1 MLHPLSKTSLVYA
14 KQVTKSKVNTRLIL
28 LFLHKYNS
36 EQMKRSSDMTEVCIS
51 KMDNNNDIIEAAYD
65 SPGLSPGKYNSYD
78 TNKQVKGVDETKV
91 IKSNDI

>member
-36 EQMKRSSDMTEVCIS
+36 EQMKKSYDTPEVCIPE
-51 KMDNNNDIIEAAYD
+51 MDNNNAITEAAYD

-78 TNKQVKGVDETKV
+78 TNKQVKGVDETKI
-91 IKSNDI
+91 IKFNDI